1 MLFYKK
7 NSEQVI
13 CDFNS
18 NLAGLTNEEA
28 KVRLEKYGL
37 NQLKEK
43 PKVPTWKLFLESFKD
58 PLVIILLVAAIIQ
71 IFLGDTVESLIIFA
85 VLAIN
90 SVLGVVQT
98 KKAESSLDSLKK
110 LSVPNAKVIRENE
123 KLTIPSQEI
132 VPGDIVLLEAGD
144 YVPADG
150 RILEAQTF
158 KVVEGMLTGESEPV
172 LKHSDK
178 IDEDCPLGDQ
188 KNMVFSGSMVVY
200 GRATYIVTSSG
211 MDTEV
216 GKIAN
221 LLDNAETKQT
231 PLQQKLDDFG
241 KKLGVVIVILA
252 ALIFGLQVFRGADI
266 MDSFM
271 FAVAIAVA
279 AIPEALTS
287 IVTIVLASGTNTMAK
302 KQAIIRKL
310 PAVETLGSTSVICT
324 DKTGTLTQNKM
335 TVVETYMY
343 GIDSENYNGFEYDTT
358 CSSNKNDSTLD
369 VENKFDGSE
378 IALTQ
383 ALVQDRF
390 LSLSSILCND
400 SDINEEGVEIGDP
413 TEVALI
419 NYATKSNVDYKSIRE
434 ENIRISELPFDSD
447 RKLMTTVNLVDDE
460 NIMFTKGA
468 PDIVFSRSK
477 YALKNGELVEISEE
491 ILSEYQKI
499 NENFSNRALRVLAFA
514 YKVVE
519 SNFEPT
525 LEDEKDLVLVGL
537 MAMIDPPREEV
548 FKAVKDA
555 KSSGIKTVMITGDH
569 KTTAAAIAREIG
581 LMDEK
586 DLALTG
592 SELDALTDEE
602 LDEKLEH
609 ISVYARVSPENKIRI
624 VKAWQKKGKVT
635 AMTGDGVNDAPALK
649 QANIGIGMGS
659 GTEVAKDASA
669 MVLLDDNFATIVN
682 AIEVGRTVYNN
693 IKKSITYLFS
703 GNLGGI
709 IAILFAVFAGWANP
723 FTTIQL
729 LFINL
734 VTDSL
739 PAISLG
745 FEKPEKDVM
754 NKPPRDPN
762 ESIFSKDAIISVAV
776 RGSIIGIVTILAQ
789 YIGMQTSAV
798 LGTAMAFATLTLSR
812 IVQTFAARSNS
823 ETILSLGVMSN
834 KYSLGAVIVCLL
846 MFSITLLPFMRGIFA
861 IPDIFGFTHLAICFG
876 LAVSATVCMEIS
888 KLIRK

>member
-1 MLFYKK
+1 MFYQKD
-7 NSEQVI
+7 SVQVLN
-13 CDFNS
+13 DLDS
-18 NLAGLTNEEA
+18 NLTGLTQEE
-28 KVRLEKYGL
+28 VTSRLKNYGR
-37 NQLKEK
+37 NVLKEK
-43 PKVPTWKLFLESFKD
+43 PKTPTWKLFLESFKD
-58 PLVIILLVAAIIQ
+58 PLVIILLVAAMTQ
-71 IFLGDTVESLIIFA
+71 VFLGDTVESLIIFA
-85 VLAIN
+85 VLGIN
-90 SVLGVVQT
+90 AVLGVVQT
-98 KKAESSLDSLKK
+98 KKADSSLDSLKK
-110 LSVPNAKVIRENE
+110 LSVPEAKVIRNNE
-123 KLTIPSQEI
+123 KLTISSQEL

-150 RILEAQTF
+150 RVIESQTL
-158 KVVEGMLTGESEPV
+158 KVIEGMLTGESEPV
-172 LKHSDK
+172 LKNADTINEESS
-178 IDEDCPLGDQ
+178 LGDQ

-200 GRATYIVTSSG
+200 GRATYVVTSCG
-211 MDTEV
+211 MNTQV

-221 LLDNAETKQT
+221 LLETAENKQT

-241 KKLGVVIVILA
+241 KKLGVAIVILA
-252 ALIFGLQVFRGADI
+252 ALIFALEVFRGGDL
-266 MDSFM
+266 MNSFM
-271 FAVAIAVA
+271 FAIAIAVA

-302 KQAIIRKL
+302 RQSIIRKL

-335 TVVETYMY
+335 TVVETYLY
-343 GIDSENYNGFEYDTT
+343 GPDSDKFNGFDYIKDYTNT
-358 CSSNKNDSTLD
+358 NSNNN
-369 VENKFDGSE
+369 ENTSDGTE
-378 IALTQ
+378 IAVCACAIQ
-383 ALVQDRF
+383 ERY

-400 SDINEEGVEIGDP
+400 SDVNEEGIEIGDP

-419 NYATKSNVDYKSIRE
+419 NYAEKYDVDYKSIRE
-434 ENIRISELPFDSD
+434 NYTRISEIPFDSD
-447 RKLMTTVNLVDDE
+447 RKLMTTVNLIDDE

-468 PDIVFSRSK
+468 PDVIFKRCK
-477 YALKNGELVEISEE
+477 YALKYDEVIEISDE
-491 ILSEYQKI
+491 ILDEYKKI

-514 YKVVE
+514 YKNVA
-519 SNFEPT
+519 
-525 LEDEKDLVLVGL
+525 DEFGPSLDDENNLILIGL

-548 FKAVKDA
+548 FDAVKEA
-555 KSSGIKTVMITGDH
+555 KSSGIKTIMITGDH

-581 LMDEK
+581 IMEK
-586 DLALTG
+586 DDLALTG
-592 SELDALTDEE
+592 QELDSLTDEE
-602 LDEKLEH
+602 LDNKLEK

-669 MVLLDDNFATIVN
+669 MVLVDDNFATIVN

-739 PAISLG
+739 PAIALG
-745 FEKPEKDVM
+745 FEKPEKDTM

-762 ESIFSKDAIISVAV
+762 ESILCKDTLKVV
-776 RGSIIGIVTILAQ
+776 LTRGSIIGIVTILAQ
-789 YIGMQTSAV
+789 YIGMQTSDA
-798 LGTAMAFATLTLSR
+798 LGAAMAFITITLSR
-812 IVQTFAARSNS
+812 IIQTFAARSNS
-823 ETILSLGVMSN
+823 ETILSLGVTSN
-834 KYSLGAVIVCLL
+834 KYALGAVIICLGML
-846 MFSITLLPFMRGIFA
+846 SLTFLPFMRGIFA
-861 IPDIFGFTHLAICFG
+861 IPLTFELKNLGVCLALAIT
-876 LAVSATVCMEIS
+876 AVGCMESS
-888 KLIRK
+888 KFVKTK

>member
-1 MLFYKK
+1 MFYQKD
-7 NSEQVI
+7 SVQVLN
-13 CDFNS
+13 DLDS
-18 NLAGLTNEEA
+18 NLTGLTQEE
-28 KVRLEKYGL
+28 VTSRLKNYGR
-37 NQLKEK
+37 NVLKEK
-43 PKVPTWKLFLESFKD
+43 PKTPTWKLFLESFKD
-58 PLVIILLVAAIIQ
+58 PLVIILLVAAMTQ
-71 IFLGDTVESLIIFA
+71 VFLGDTVESLIIFA
-85 VLAIN
+85 VLGIN
-90 SVLGVVQT
+90 AVLGVVQT
-98 KKAESSLDSLKK
+98 KKADSSLDSLKK
-110 LSVPNAKVIRENE
+110 LSVPEAKVIRNNE
-123 KLTIPSQEI
+123 KLTISSQEL

-150 RILEAQTF
+150 RIIESQTL
-158 KVVEGMLTGESEPV
+158 KVIEGMLTGESEPV
-172 LKHSDK
+172 LKNADTINEESS
-178 IDEDCPLGDQ
+178 LGDQ

-200 GRATYIVTSSG
+200 GRATYVVTSCG
-211 MDTEV
+211 MNTQV

-221 LLDNAETKQT
+221 LLETAENKQT

-241 KKLGVVIVILA
+241 KKLGVAIVILA
-252 ALIFGLQVFRGADI
+252 ALIFALEVFRGGDL
-266 MDSFM
+266 MNSFM
-271 FAVAIAVA
+271 FAIAIAVA

-302 KQAIIRKL
+302 RQSIIRKL

-335 TVVETYMY
+335 TVVETYLY
-343 GIDSENYNGFEYDTT
+343 GPDSDKFNGFDYIKDYTNTNSNNSENT
-358 CSSNKNDSTLD
+358 S
-369 VENKFDGSE
+369 DGTE
-378 IALTQ
+378 IAVCACAIQ
-383 ALVQDRF
+383 ERY

-400 SDINEEGVEIGDP
+400 SDVNEEGIEIGDP

-419 NYATKSNVDYKSIRE
+419 NYAEKYDVDYKSIRE
-434 ENIRISELPFDSD
+434 NYTRISEIPFDSD
-447 RKLMTTVNLVDDE
+447 RKLMTTVNLIDDE

-468 PDIVFSRSK
+468 PDVIFKRCK
-477 YALKNGELVEISEE
+477 YALKYDEVIEISDE
-491 ILSEYQKI
+491 ILDEYKKI

-514 YKVVE
+514 YKNVA
-519 SNFEPT
+519 
-525 LEDEKDLVLVGL
+525 DEFKPSLDNENNLILIGL

-548 FKAVKDA
+548 FDAVKEA
-555 KSSGIKTVMITGDH
+555 KSSGIKTIMITGDH

-581 LMDEK
+581 IMEK
-586 DLALTG
+586 DDLALTG
-592 SELDALTDEE
+592 QELDSLTDEE
-602 LDEKLEH
+602 LDNKLEK

-669 MVLLDDNFATIVN
+669 MVLVDDNFATIVN

-739 PAISLG
+739 PAIALG
-745 FEKPEKDVM
+745 FEKPEKDTM

-762 ESIFSKDAIISVAV
+762 ESILCKDTLKVV
-776 RGSIIGIVTILAQ
+776 LTRGSIIGIVTILAQ
-789 YIGMQTSAV
+789 YIGMQTSDA
-798 LGTAMAFATLTLSR
+798 LGAAMAFITITLSR
-812 IVQTFAARSNS
+812 IIQTFAARSNS
-823 ETILSLGVMSN
+823 ETILSLGVTSN
-834 KYSLGAVIVCLL
+834 KYALGAVIICLGML
-846 MFSITLLPFMRGIFA
+846 SLTFLPFMRGIFA
-861 IPDIFGFTHLAICFG
+861 IPLTFELKNLGVCLALAIT
-876 LAVSATVCMEIS
+876 AVGCMESS
-888 KLIRK
+888 KFVKTK

>member
-1 MLFYKK
+1 MFYQKD
-7 NSEQVI
+7 SVQVLN
-13 CDFNS
+13 DLDS
-18 NLAGLTNEEA
+18 NLTGLTQEE
-28 KVRLEKYGL
+28 VTSRLKNYGR
-37 NQLKEK
+37 NVLKEK
-43 PKVPTWKLFLESFKD
+43 PKTPTWKLFLESFKD
-58 PLVIILLVAAIIQ
+58 PLVIILLVAAMTQ
-71 IFLGDTVESLIIFA
+71 VFLGDTVESLIIFA
-85 VLAIN
+85 VLGIN
-90 SVLGVVQT
+90 AVLGVVQT
-98 KKAESSLDSLKK
+98 KKADSSLDSLKK
-110 LSVPNAKVIRENE
+110 LSVPEAKVIRNNE
-123 KLTIPSQEI
+123 KLTISSQEL

-150 RILEAQTF
+150 RIIESQTL
-158 KVVEGMLTGESEPV
+158 KVIEGMLTGESEPV
-172 LKHSDK
+172 LKDADTINEESS
-178 IDEDCPLGDQ
+178 LGDQ

-200 GRATYIVTSSG
+200 GRATYVVTSCG
-211 MDTEV
+211 MNTQV

-221 LLDNAETKQT
+221 LLETAENKQT

-241 KKLGVVIVILA
+241 KKLGVAIVILA
-252 ALIFGLQVFRGADI
+252 ALIFALEVFRGGDL
-266 MDSFM
+266 MNSFM
-271 FAVAIAVA
+271 FAIAIAVA

-302 KQAIIRKL
+302 RQSIIRKL

-335 TVVETYMY
+335 TVVETYLY
-343 GIDSENYNGFEYDTT
+343 GPDSDKFNGFDYIKDYTNT
-358 CSSNKNDSTLD
+358 NSNNN
-369 VENKFDGSE
+369 ENTSDGTE
-378 IALTQ
+378 IAVCACAIQ
-383 ALVQDRF
+383 ERY

-400 SDINEEGVEIGDP
+400 SDVNEEGIEIGDP

-419 NYATKSNVDYKSIRE
+419 NYAEKYDVDYKSIRE
-434 ENIRISELPFDSD
+434 NYTRISEIPFDSD
-447 RKLMTTVNLVDDE
+447 RKLMTTVNLIDDE

-468 PDIVFSRSK
+468 PDVIFKRCK
-477 YALKNGELVEISEE
+477 YALKYDEVIEISDE
-491 ILSEYQKI
+491 ILDEYKKI

-514 YKVVE
+514 YKNVA
-519 SNFEPT
+519 
-525 LEDEKDLVLVGL
+525 DEFGPSLDDENNLILIGL

-548 FKAVKDA
+548 FDAVKEA
-555 KSSGIKTVMITGDH
+555 KSSGIKTIMITGDH

-581 LMDEK
+581 IMEK
-586 DLALTG
+586 DDLALTG
-592 SELDALTDEE
+592 QELDSLTDEE
-602 LDEKLEH
+602 LDNKLEK

-669 MVLLDDNFATIVN
+669 MVLVDDNFATIVN

-739 PAISLG
+739 PAIALG
-745 FEKPEKDVM
+745 FEKPEKDTM

-762 ESIFSKDAIISVAV
+762 ESILCKDTLKVV
-776 RGSIIGIVTILAQ
+776 LTRGSIIGIVTILAQ
-789 YIGMQTSAV
+789 YIGMQTSDA
-798 LGTAMAFATLTLSR
+798 LGAAMAFITITLSR
-812 IVQTFAARSNS
+812 IIQTFAARSNS
-823 ETILSLGVMSN
+823 ETILSLGVTSN
-834 KYSLGAVIVCLL
+834 KYALGAVIICLGML
-846 MFSITLLPFMRGIFA
+846 SLTFLPFMRGIFA
-861 IPDIFGFTHLAICFG
+861 IPLTFELKNLGVCLALAIT
-876 LAVSATVCMEIS
+876 AVGCMESS
-888 KLIRK
+888 KFVKTK

>member
-1 MLFYKK
+1 MFYQKD
-7 NSEQVI
+7 SVQVLN
-13 CDFNS
+13 DLDS
-18 NLAGLTNEEA
+18 NLTGLTQEE
-28 KVRLEKYGL
+28 VTSRLKNYGR
-37 NQLKEK
+37 NVLKEK
-43 PKVPTWKLFLESFKD
+43 PKTPTWKLFLESFKD
-58 PLVIILLVAAIIQ
+58 PLVIILLVAAMTQ
-71 IFLGDTVESLIIFA
+71 VFLGDTVESLIIFA
-85 VLAIN
+85 VLGIN
-90 SVLGVVQT
+90 AVLGVVQT
-98 KKAESSLDSLKK
+98 KKADSSLDSLKK
-110 LSVPNAKVIRENE
+110 LSVPEAKVIRNNE
-123 KLTIPSQEI
+123 KLTISSQEL

-150 RILEAQTF
+150 RVIESQTL
-158 KVVEGMLTGESEPV
+158 KVIEGMLTGESEPV
-172 LKHSDK
+172 LKNADTINEESS
-178 IDEDCPLGDQ
+178 LGDQ

-200 GRATYIVTSSG
+200 GRATYVVTSCG
-211 MDTEV
+211 MNTQV

-221 LLDNAETKQT
+221 LLETAENKQT

-241 KKLGVVIVILA
+241 KKLGVAIVILA
-252 ALIFGLQVFRGADI
+252 TLIFALEVFRGGDL
-266 MDSFM
+266 MNSFM
-271 FAVAIAVA
+271 FAIAIAVA

-302 KQAIIRKL
+302 RQSIIRKL

-335 TVVETYMY
+335 TVVETYLY
-343 GIDSENYNGFEYDTT
+343 GPDSDKFNGFDYIKDYTNT
-358 CSSNKNDSTLD
+358 NSNNN
-369 VENKFDGSE
+369 ENTSDGTE
-378 IALTQ
+378 IAVCACAIQ
-383 ALVQDRF
+383 ERY

-400 SDINEEGVEIGDP
+400 SDVNEEGIEIGDP

-419 NYATKSNVDYKSIRE
+419 NYAEKYDVDYKSIRE
-434 ENIRISELPFDSD
+434 NYTRISEIPFDSD
-447 RKLMTTVNLVDDE
+447 RKLMTTVNLIDDE

-468 PDIVFSRSK
+468 PDVIFKRCK
-477 YALKNGELVEISEE
+477 YALKYDEVVEISDE
-491 ILSEYQKI
+491 ILDEYKKI

-514 YKVVE
+514 YKDVSDE
-519 SNFEPT
+519 FEPS
-525 LEDEKDLVLVGL
+525 LDDENNLILIGL

-548 FKAVKDA
+548 FDAVKEA
-555 KSSGIKTVMITGDH
+555 KSSGIKTIMITGDH

-581 LMDEK
+581 IMEK
-586 DLALTG
+586 DDLALTG
-592 SELDALTDEE
+592 QELDSLTDEE
-602 LDEKLEH
+602 LDNKLEK

-669 MVLLDDNFATIVN
+669 MVLVDDNFATIVN

-739 PAISLG
+739 PAIALG
-745 FEKPEKDVM
+745 FEKPEKDTM

-762 ESIFSKDAIISVAV
+762 ESILCKDTLKVV
-776 RGSIIGIVTILAQ
+776 LTRGSIIGIVTILAQ
-789 YIGMQTSAV
+789 YIGMQTSDA
-798 LGTAMAFATLTLSR
+798 LGAAMAFITITLSR
-812 IVQTFAARSNS
+812 IIQTFAARSNS
-823 ETILSLGVMSN
+823 ETILSLGVTSN
-834 KYSLGAVIVCLL
+834 KYALGAVIICLGML
-846 MFSITLLPFMRGIFA
+846 SLTFLPFMRGIFA
-861 IPDIFGFTHLAICFG
+861 IPLTFELKNLGVCLALAIT
-876 LAVSATVCMEIS
+876 AVGCMESS
-888 KLIRK
+888 KFVKTK

>member
-1 MLFYKK
+1 MFYQKD
-7 NSEQVI
+7 SVQVLN
-13 CDFNS
+13 DLDS
-18 NLAGLTNEEA
+18 NLTGLTQEE
-28 KVRLEKYGL
+28 VTSRLKNYGR
-37 NQLKEK
+37 NVLKEK
-43 PKVPTWKLFLESFKD
+43 PKTPTWKLFLESFKD
-58 PLVIILLVAAIIQ
+58 PLVIILLVAAMTQ
-71 IFLGDTVESLIIFA
+71 VFLGDTVESLIIFA
-85 VLAIN
+85 VLGIN
-90 SVLGVVQT
+90 AVLGVVQT
-98 KKAESSLDSLKK
+98 KKADSSLDSLKK
-110 LSVPNAKVIRENE
+110 LSVPEAKVIRNNE
-123 KLTIPSQEI
+123 KLTISSQEL

-150 RILEAQTF
+150 RIIESQTL
-158 KVVEGMLTGESEPV
+158 KVIEGMLTGESEPV
-172 LKHSDK
+172 LKDADTINEESS
-178 IDEDCPLGDQ
+178 LGDQ

-200 GRATYIVTSSG
+200 GRATYVVTSCG
-211 MDTEV
+211 MNTQV

-221 LLDNAETKQT
+221 LLETAENKQT

-241 KKLGVVIVILA
+241 KKLGVAIVILA
-252 ALIFGLQVFRGADI
+252 ALIFALEVFRGGDL
-266 MDSFM
+266 MNSFM
-271 FAVAIAVA
+271 FAIAIAVA

-302 KQAIIRKL
+302 RQSIIRKL

-335 TVVETYMY
+335 TVVETYLY
-343 GIDSENYNGFEYDTT
+343 GPDSDKFNGFDYIKDYTNTNSNNSENT
-358 CSSNKNDSTLD
+358 S
-369 VENKFDGSE
+369 DGTE
-378 IALTQ
+378 IAVCACAIQ
-383 ALVQDRF
+383 ERY

-400 SDINEEGVEIGDP
+400 SDVNEEGIEIGDP

-419 NYATKSNVDYKSIRE
+419 NYAEKYDVDYKSIRE
-434 ENIRISELPFDSD
+434 NYTRISEIPFDSD
-447 RKLMTTVNLVDDE
+447 RKLMTTVNLIDDE

-468 PDIVFSRSK
+468 PDVIFKRCK
-477 YALKNGELVEISEE
+477 YALKYDEVIEISDE
-491 ILSEYQKI
+491 ILDEYKKI

-514 YKVVE
+514 YKNVA
-519 SNFEPT
+519 
-525 LEDEKDLVLVGL
+525 DEFKPSLDDENNLILIGL

-548 FKAVKDA
+548 FDSVKEA
-555 KSSGIKTVMITGDH
+555 KSSGIKTIMITGDH

-581 LMDEK
+581 IMEK
-586 DLALTG
+586 DDLALTG
-592 SELDALTDEE
+592 QELDSLTDEE
-602 LDEKLEH
+602 LDNKLEK

-669 MVLLDDNFATIVN
+669 MVLVDDNFATIVN

-739 PAISLG
+739 PAIALG
-745 FEKPEKDVM
+745 FEKPEKDTM

-762 ESIFSKDAIISVAV
+762 ESILCKDTLKVV
-776 RGSIIGIVTILAQ
+776 LTRGSIIGIVTILAQ
-789 YIGMQTSAV
+789 YIGMQTSDA
-798 LGTAMAFATLTLSR
+798 LGAAMAFITITLSR
-812 IVQTFAARSNS
+812 IIQTFAARSNS
-823 ETILSLGVMSN
+823 ETILSLGVTSN
-834 KYSLGAVIVCLL
+834 KYALGAVIICLGML
-846 MFSITLLPFMRGIFA
+846 SLTFLPFMRGIFA
-861 IPDIFGFTHLAICFG
+861 IPLTFELKNLGVCLALAIT
-876 LAVSATVCMEIS
+876 AVGCMESS
-888 KLIRK
+888 KFVKTK

>member
-1 MLFYKK
+1 MFYQKD
-7 NSEQVI
+7 SVQVLN
-13 CDFNS
+13 DLDS
-18 NLAGLTNEEA
+18 NLTGLTQEE
-28 KVRLEKYGL
+28 VTSRLKNYGR
-37 NQLKEK
+37 NVLKEK
-43 PKVPTWKLFLESFKD
+43 PQTPTWKLFLESFKD
-58 PLVIILLVAAIIQ
+58 PLVIILLVAAMTQ
-71 IFLGDTVESLIIFA
+71 VFLGDTVESLIIFA
-85 VLAIN
+85 VLGIN
-90 SVLGVVQT
+90 AVLGVVQT
-98 KKAESSLDSLKK
+98 KKADSSLDSLKK
-110 LSVPNAKVIRENE
+110 LSVPEAKVIRNNE
-123 KLTIPSQEI
+123 KLTISSQEL

-150 RILEAQTF
+150 RIIESQTL
-158 KVVEGMLTGESEPV
+158 KVIEGMLTGESEPV
-172 LKHSDK
+172 LKDADTINEESS
-178 IDEDCPLGDQ
+178 LGDQ

-200 GRATYIVTSSG
+200 GRATYVVTSCG
-211 MDTEV
+211 MNTQV

-221 LLDNAETKQT
+221 LLETAENKQT

-241 KKLGVVIVILA
+241 KKLGVAIVILA
-252 ALIFGLQVFRGADI
+252 ALIFALEVFRGGDL
-266 MDSFM
+266 MNSFM
-271 FAVAIAVA
+271 FAIAIAVA

-302 KQAIIRKL
+302 RQSIIRKL

-335 TVVETYMY
+335 TVVETYLY
-343 GIDSENYNGFEYDTT
+343 GPDSDKFNGFDYIKDYTNT
-358 CSSNKNDSTLD
+358 NSNNN
-369 VENKFDGSE
+369 ENTSDGTE
-378 IALTQ
+378 IAVCACAIQ
-383 ALVQDRF
+383 ERY

-400 SDINEEGVEIGDP
+400 SDVNEEGIEIGDP

-419 NYATKSNVDYKSIRE
+419 NYAEKYDVDYKSIRE
-434 ENIRISELPFDSD
+434 NYTRISEIPFDSD
-447 RKLMTTVNLVDDE
+447 RKLMTTVNLIDDE

-468 PDIVFSRSK
+468 PDVIFKRCK
-477 YALKNGELVEISEE
+477 YALKYDEVIEISDE
-491 ILSEYQKI
+491 ILDEYKKI

-514 YKVVE
+514 YKNVADE
-519 SNFEPT
+519 FEPS
-525 LEDEKDLVLVGL
+525 LDDENNLILIGL

-548 FKAVKDA
+548 FDAVKEA
-555 KSSGIKTVMITGDH
+555 KSSGIKTIMITGDH

-581 LMDEK
+581 IMEK
-586 DLALTG
+586 DDLALTG
-592 SELDALTDEE
+592 QELDSLTDEE
-602 LDEKLEH
+602 LDNKLEK

-669 MVLLDDNFATIVN
+669 MVLVDDNFATIVN

-739 PAISLG
+739 PAIALG
-745 FEKPEKDVM
+745 FEKPEKDTM

-762 ESIFSKDAIISVAV
+762 ESILCKDTLKVV
-776 RGSIIGIVTILAQ
+776 LTRGSIIGIVTILAQ
-789 YIGMQTSAV
+789 YIGMQTSDA
-798 LGTAMAFATLTLSR
+798 LGAAMAFITITLSR
-812 IVQTFAARSNS
+812 IIQTFAARSNS
-823 ETILSLGVMSN
+823 ETILSLGVTSN
-834 KYSLGAVIVCLL
+834 KYALGAVIICLGML
-846 MFSITLLPFMRGIFA
+846 SLTFLPFMRGIFA
-861 IPDIFGFTHLAICFG
+861 IPLTFELKNLGVCLALAIT
-876 LAVSATVCMEIS
+876 AVGCMESS
-888 KLIRK
+888 KFVKTK

>member
-1 MLFYKK
+1 MFYQKD
-7 NSEQVI
+7 SVQVLN
-13 CDFNS
+13 DLDS
-18 NLAGLTNEEA
+18 NLTGLTQEE
-28 KVRLEKYGL
+28 VTSRLKNYGR
-37 NQLKEK
+37 NVLKEK
-43 PKVPTWKLFLESFKD
+43 PKTPTWKLFLESFKD
-58 PLVIILLVAAIIQ
+58 PLVIILLVAAMTQ
-71 IFLGDTVESLIIFA
+71 VFLGDTVESLIIFA
-85 VLAIN
+85 VLGIN
-90 SVLGVVQT
+90 AVLGVVQT
-98 KKAESSLDSLKK
+98 KKADSSLDSLKK
-110 LSVPNAKVIRENE
+110 LSVPEAKVIRNNE
-123 KLTIPSQEI
+123 KLTISSQEL

-150 RILEAQTF
+150 RVIESQTL
-158 KVVEGMLTGESEPV
+158 KVIEGMLTGESEPV
-172 LKHSDK
+172 LKNADTINEESS
-178 IDEDCPLGDQ
+178 LGDQ

-200 GRATYIVTSSG
+200 GRATYVVTSCG
-211 MDTEV
+211 MNTQV

-221 LLDNAETKQT
+221 LLETAENKQT

-241 KKLGVVIVILA
+241 KKLGVAIVILA
-252 ALIFGLQVFRGADI
+252 TLIFALEVFRGGDL
-266 MDSFM
+266 MNSFM
-271 FAVAIAVA
+271 FAIAIAVA

-302 KQAIIRKL
+302 RQSIIRKL

-335 TVVETYMY
+335 TVVETYLY
-343 GIDSENYNGFEYDTT
+343 GPDSDKFNGFDYIKDYTNT
-358 CSSNKNDSTLD
+358 NSNNN
-369 VENKFDGSE
+369 ENTSDGTE
-378 IALTQ
+378 IAVCACAIQ
-383 ALVQDRF
+383 ERY

-400 SDINEEGVEIGDP
+400 SDVNEEGIEIGDP

-419 NYATKSNVDYKSIRE
+419 NYAEKYDVDYKSIRE
-434 ENIRISELPFDSD
+434 NYTRISEIPFDSD
-447 RKLMTTVNLVDDE
+447 RKLMTTVNLIDDE

-468 PDIVFSRSK
+468 PDVIFKRCK
-477 YALKNGELVEISEE
+477 YALKYDEVVEISDE
-491 ILSEYQKI
+491 ILDEYKKI

-514 YKVVE
+514 YKNV
-519 SNFEPT
+519 S
-525 LEDEKDLVLVGL
+525 DEFKPSLDDENNLILIGL

-548 FKAVKDA
+548 FDAVKEA
-555 KSSGIKTVMITGDH
+555 KSSGIKTIMITGDH

-581 LMDEK
+581 IMEK
-586 DLALTG
+586 DDLALTG
-592 SELDALTDEE
+592 QELDSLTDEE
-602 LDEKLEH
+602 LNNKLEK

-669 MVLLDDNFATIVN
+669 MVLVDDNFATIVN

-739 PAISLG
+739 PAIALG
-745 FEKPEKDVM
+745 FEKPEKDTM

-762 ESIFSKDAIISVAV
+762 
-776 RGSIIGIVTILAQ
+776 
-789 YIGMQTSAV
+789 
-798 LGTAMAFATLTLSR
+798 
-812 IVQTFAARSNS
+812 
-823 ETILSLGVMSN
+823 
-834 KYSLGAVIVCLL
+834 
-846 MFSITLLPFMRGIFA
+846 
-861 IPDIFGFTHLAICFG
+861 
-876 LAVSATVCMEIS
+876 
-888 KLIRK
+888 

>member
-1 MLFYKK
+1 MFYQKD
-7 NSEQVI
+7 SVQVLN
-13 CDFNS
+13 DLDS
-18 NLAGLTNEEA
+18 NLTGLTQEE
-28 KVRLEKYGL
+28 VTSRLKNYGR
-37 NQLKEK
+37 NVLKEK
-43 PKVPTWKLFLESFKD
+43 PKTPTWKLFLESFKD
-58 PLVIILLVAAIIQ
+58 PLVIILLVAAMTQ
-71 IFLGDTVESLIIFA
+71 VFLGDTVESLIIFA
-85 VLAIN
+85 VLGIN
-90 SVLGVVQT
+90 AVLGVVQT
-98 KKAESSLDSLKK
+98 KKADSSLDSLKK
-110 LSVPNAKVIRENE
+110 LSVPEAKVIRNNE
-123 KLTIPSQEI
+123 KLTISSQEL

-150 RILEAQTF
+150 RIIESQTL
-158 KVVEGMLTGESEPV
+158 KVIEGMLTGESEPV
-172 LKHSDK
+172 LKNADTINEESS
-178 IDEDCPLGDQ
+178 LGDQ

-200 GRATYIVTSSG
+200 GRATYVVTSCG
-211 MDTEV
+211 MNTQV

-221 LLDNAETKQT
+221 LLETAENKQT

-241 KKLGVVIVILA
+241 KKLGVAIVILA
-252 ALIFGLQVFRGADI
+252 ALIFALEVFRGGDL
-266 MDSFM
+266 MNSFM
-271 FAVAIAVA
+271 FAIAIAVA

-302 KQAIIRKL
+302 RQSIIRKL

-335 TVVETYMY
+335 TVVETYLY
-343 GIDSENYNGFEYDTT
+343 GPDSDKFNGFDYIKDYTNT
-358 CSSNKNDSTLD
+358 NSNNN
-369 VENKFDGSE
+369 ENTSDGTE
-378 IALTQ
+378 IAVCACAIQ
-383 ALVQDRF
+383 ERY

-400 SDINEEGVEIGDP
+400 SDVNEEGIEIGDP

-419 NYATKSNVDYKSIRE
+419 NYAEKYDVDYKSIRE
-434 ENIRISELPFDSD
+434 NYTRISEIPFDSD
-447 RKLMTTVNLVDDE
+447 RKLMTTVNLIDDE

-468 PDIVFSRSK
+468 PDVIFKRCK
-477 YALKNGELVEISEE
+477 YALKYDEVVEISDE
-491 ILSEYQKI
+491 ILDEYKKI

-514 YKVVE
+514 YKDVSDE
-519 SNFEPT
+519 FEPS
-525 LEDEKDLVLVGL
+525 LDDENNLILIGL

-548 FKAVKDA
+548 FDAVKEA
-555 KSSGIKTVMITGDH
+555 KSSGIKTIMITGDH

-581 LMDEK
+581 IMEK
-586 DLALTG
+586 DDLALTG
-592 SELDALTDEE
+592 QELDSLTDEE
-602 LDEKLEH
+602 LDNKLEK

-669 MVLLDDNFATIVN
+669 MVLVDDNFATIVN

-739 PAISLG
+739 PAIALG
-745 FEKPEKDVM
+745 FEKPEKDTM

-762 ESIFSKDAIISVAV
+762 ESILCKDTLKVV
-776 RGSIIGIVTILAQ
+776 LTRGSIIGIVTILAQ
-789 YIGMQTSAV
+789 YIGMQTSDA
-798 LGTAMAFATLTLSR
+798 LGAAMAFITITLSR
-812 IVQTFAARSNS
+812 IIQTFAARSNS
-823 ETILSLGVMSN
+823 ETILSLGVTSN
-834 KYSLGAVIVCLL
+834 KYALGAVIICLGML
-846 MFSITLLPFMRGIFA
+846 SLTFLPFMRGIFA
-861 IPDIFGFTHLAICFG
+861 IPLTFELKNLGVCLALAIT
-876 LAVSATVCMEIS
+876 AVGCMESS
-888 KLIRK
+888 KFVKTK